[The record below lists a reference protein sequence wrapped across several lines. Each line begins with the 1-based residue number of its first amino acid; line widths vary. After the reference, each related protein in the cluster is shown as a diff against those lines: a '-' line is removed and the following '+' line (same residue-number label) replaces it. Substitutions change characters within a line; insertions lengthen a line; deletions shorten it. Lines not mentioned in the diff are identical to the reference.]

1 MLVHPDRV
9 PEDEKE
15 LATEKFKVLSK
26 LNSVLTDKDKKSQYD
41 ETGVID
47 DDDEDESSMSKWM
60 EMWKA
65 FFKPITTQDIDN
77 YQKEY
82 VGSDLE
88 KMDIKKA
95 YLNGKGCI
103 SYMMNAVPFMQVT
116 DEPRII
122 EYVKELID
130 EKEVEEFEIFTNEP
144 KEKRNKRHKKYAR
157 EAKEAEVIKERISL
171 EQIITKRHSDRA
183 SNSDNFFDSLIKK
196 YGGEDNSPEVTF
208 SKKVGKK
215 LKKRAPSKRL
225 SAQINDSD
233 KDETNRVKS
242 GRVTKSKN

>member
-1 MLVHPDRV
+1 MLVSFQ
-9 PEDEKE
+9 
-15 LATEKFKVLSK
+15 TTGSTIFFFF
-26 LNSVLTDKDKKSQYD
+26 LNFIFTNL
-41 ETGVID
+41 
-47 DDDEDESSMSKWM
+47 
-60 EMWKA
+60 
-65 FFKPITTQDIDN
+65 
-77 YQKEY
+77 
-82 VGSDLE
+82 GSDLE
-88 KMDIKKA
+88 KSDIKKA

-103 SYMMNAVPFMQVT
+103 NYMMNAVPFMQVT

-130 EKEVEEFEIFTNEP
+130 EKEVEEFEIFTKEP

-171 EQIITKRHSDRA
+171 EQIISKRHSDRA
-183 SNSDNFFDSLIKK
+183 SSSENFFDSLIKK
-196 YGGEDNSPEVTF
+196 YGGEDNSPEISF
-208 SKKVGKK
+208 KDIGKK

-225 SAQINDSD
+225 SAKIDSE